1 MANWISYIKDD
12 LGSGDDTRDG
22 MITNGPTHGVQLSQE
37 LPPLV
42 GFTTIA
48 STGTLEIKGT
58 LKLDGQLKDGD
69 DDFGTSGQVL
79 SSDGTDTKWVSSGS
93 LAAGAASQV
102 AINDDGNT
110 NAARFLTFV
119 DSSSGNNNVKTDT
132 QLTYNPSTNV
142 ISTSGVDVTDN
153 SKIRFGNGNDLHIS
167 HTNDL
172 SGQADSNG
180 DDILA
185 GDDWCSFI
193 KETGSGPLIFK
204 SNGGPSTGAY
214 QFYDT
219 GWRPILKLFS
229 GTSARAALYYAGSE
243 KLITSSTGITVTG
256 TAAATAFSGPLTG
269 NVTGNADTATALA
282 TARNIGGVSFNG
294 TAAINLPGVNQSGN
308 QDTSGNAASATV
320 LASSRNF
327 SISGEITANAVSFN
341 GNGNVELSATI
352 DNNIV
357 DEANLKI
364 SNTGTNG
371 QFLCKRSGNTGGMT
385 WETVS
390 NAASALSGGTLASGI
405 TNSSLTSLGTLTA
418 LTVANDI
425 SVDSVA
431 TIGQSN
437 NTRNLKI
444 QAIGSGTD
452 IGISGYDSAGNWR
465 YQLYGS
471 ATGGYGF
478 LTSNWGSWDIRK
490 IVNGEMRL
498 RVGGSDYIVW
508 HQGNDGDSSGLAA
521 ETAARLSTTRSIGG
535 VNFDGSGNINLPGVN
550 TAGNQD
556 TSGNAATATEVY
568 VTQTNDNSS
577 AHAVVFTDE
586 SVSSSSG
593 NKGLQYDNQTFWF
606 HPSENKMTVQNAF
619 IPNLD
624 VTNLNILPSGT
635 RMIFQQTSAPTGWT
649 KDTSAVNQ
657 RALRVVSGTAGSGGS
672 VDFSTAFSSSRA
684 TSGGNPLALTLST
697 NQIPSHRHWIS
708 GAPKDDNNFST
719 AGTNTQE
726 HGLYADAGSYS
737 ASDQNRSY
745 GRNSAYTG
753 GGQAHDHG
761 FTQATVNLNVRY
773 LDVIIAEKD

>member
-1 MANWISYIKDD
+1 MANWLSWIDD
-12 LGSGDDTRDG
+12 SGDAGKTTVAG
-22 MITNGPTHGVQLSQE
+22 VVANGPTHGIGISSDLNITGLSTFSND
-37 LPPLV
+37 V
-42 GFTTIA
+42 RFNGNIR
-48 STGTLEIKGT
+48 
-58 LKLDGQLKDGD
+58 LDGQLKDGD
-69 DDFGTSGQVL
+69 NAFGSSGQVL
-79 SSDGTDTKWVSSGS
+79 SSDGTDTKWVNAGS
-93 LAAGAASQV
+93 LSAGAASQV
-102 AINDDGNT
+102 AINDDS
-110 NAARFLTFV
+110 NANASRFLTFV
-119 DSSSGNNNVKTDT
+119 DSSSGNNSIKTDP

-142 ISTSGVDVTDN
+142 ISTSGIDVSDN

-172 SGQADSNG
+172 SGQNDSNG
-180 DDILA
+180 DSVLD
-185 GDDWCSFI
+185 GDDWCSYI
-193 KETGSGPLIFK
+193 KETGSGPLVFK

-214 QFYDT
+214 HFYDT

-229 GTSARAALYYAGSE
+229 GTNARAALYHAGSE
-243 KLITSSTGITVTG
+243 KLVTSSTGLTVTG
-256 TAAATAFSGPLTG
+256 TVAATAFTGALTG
-269 NVTGNADTATALA
+269 NVTGNASGNAGTATKLA
-282 TARNIGGVSFNG
+282 TARNIGGVSFDG
-294 TAAINLPGVNQSGN
+294 SASINLPGVNQSGN
-308 QDTSGNAASATV
+308 QNTSGNAATATT
-320 LASSRNF
+320 LETTRSF
-327 SISGEITANAVSFN
+327 SISGEITANAVNFN
-341 GNGNVELSATI
+341 GSGNVVLSATV
-352 DNNIV
+352 DNNVI

-385 WETVS
+385 WETIS
-390 NAASALSGGTLASGI
+390 NSASGLSGGTLASGV
-405 TNSSLTSLGTLTA
+405 TNSSLTSVGTLTS

-478 LTSNWGSWDIRK
+478 LGSNWGSWDIRK

-498 RVGGSDYIVW
+498 RVGGSDYVVW

-550 TAGNQD
+550 ATGNQN

-586 SVSSSSG
+586 SVSGSSG
-593 NKGLQYDNQTFWF
+593 YKGLQHDNQTFWF

-635 RMIFQQTSAPTGWT
+635 KMVFVQQNAPTGWT
-649 KDTSAVNQ
+649 KFTTHNDV
-657 RALRVVSGTAGSGGS
+657 ALRVISGSTGGTYVSGDGSFSAIFATNKATDNHTLTAS
-672 VDFSTAFSSSRA
+672 
-684 TSGGNPLALTLST
+684 
-697 NQIPSHRHWIS
+697 QIPSHRHWVS
-708 GAPKDDNNFST
+708 SASRDDGNGTGST
-719 AGTNTQE
+719 SNTQDF
-726 HGLYADAGSYS
+726 GLWADAGSHS
-737 ASDQNRSY
+737 FNDPNKST
-745 GRNSAYTG
+745 GRNTAYTG
-753 GGQAHDHG
+753 GGQGHNHTIDLKVHY
-761 FTQATVNLNVRY
+761 V
-773 LDVIIAEKD
+773 DVIIATKD